1 MKKIHILLIISLFTS
16 YIFAEI
22 PAGYYYKTSGK
33 KGDALIDA
41 LNEICS
47 NGKFLKYG
55 KGEGYTWEGFH
66 YTDRNEDGSMI
77 DMYSSIQNEKIKQL
91 YLYYTKK

>member
-55 KGEGYTWEGFH
+55 RVKATLGKDF
-66 YTDRNEDGSMI
+66 I
-77 DMYSSIQNEKIKQL
+77 IQIEMKMAQ
-91 YLYYTKK
+91 